1 MSGLWKLPDL
11 WTRSARAHKS
21 LENYR
26 TVFHKLPQA
35 VFFFNEGTF
44 LSSYKRGHF

>member
-1 MSGLWKLPDL
+1 
-11 WTRSARAHKS
+11 

-35 VFFFNEGTF
+35 TSF
-44 LSSYKRGHF
+44 LVQRGHF